1 MEIALLSQ
9 DVKAE
14 ESAKG
19 VVSVMRG
26 GGGGGGGG
34 GGWWEMDY
42 SVIKEGFLP
51 QKPDQ
56 RFILVGGPVCLS

>member
-1 MEIALLSQ
+1 MLSQ

-26 GGGGGGGG
+26 GGGGGA
-34 GGWWEMDY
+34 WWEMDY
-42 SVIKEGFLP
+42 SVIKQGFLRTETRSAFHP
-51 QKPDQ
+51 
-56 RFILVGGPVCLS
+56 GGGTGVPFLR

>member
-1 MEIALLSQ
+1 MN
-9 DVKAE
+9 E

-19 VVSVMRG
+19 VVSVMR
-26 GGGGGGGG
+26 GGGGG

>member
-1 MEIALLSQ
+1 MLSQ

-19 VVSVMRG
+19 VVSVMR
-26 GGGGGGGG
+26 GGGGG

>member
-19 VVSVMRG
+19 VVSVMR
-26 GGGGGGGG
+26 GGGGG